1 MIYHIVPTIFRGIEV
16 YADLSARI
24 DKTGKPVCPVTSFIS
39 TYENK
44 VDKKG
49 RVSVPAAYRTALGN
63 EPYQGIIVYPSL
75 TEPAIEGFG
84 RRTLEELNQ
93 RRFDQ
98 TLEAGNFAET
108 LVGRSHDGLV
118 ETIMALAS
126 ELAFDSEGR
135 ILLPKPLADHAGI
148 LNQAKFV
155 GRGTRFQIWAPEE
168 FENYQAAEIESL
180 RARIAN
186 NHSRGQ
192 T

>member
-1 MIYHIVPTIFRGIEV
+1 M
-16 YADLSARI
+16 
-24 DKTGKPVCPVTSFIS
+24 TSFIS

-75 TEPAIEGFG
+75 TAPALEGFG

-98 TLEAGNFAET
+98 TVEAGNFAET
-108 LVGRSHDGLV
+108 LVGSSHDGLV
-118 ETIMALAS
+118 ETIMALAN
-126 ELAFDSEGR
+126 ELPFDNEGR
-135 ILLPKPLADHAGI
+135 ILLPKRLADHAGI
-148 LNQAKFV
+148 LTQAKFV
-155 GRGTRFQIWAPEE
+155 GRGTRFQLWAPEE
-168 FENYQAAEIESL
+168 FEKHQAAEIESL

-186 NHSRGQ
+186 GQSRGQ

>member
-1 MIYHIVPTIFRGIEV
+1 MIYHIVPITFRGAEV

-49 RVSVPAAYRTALGN
+49 RVSVPAAYRNALAN
-63 EPYQGIIVYPSL
+63 EPYQGIIAYPSL
-75 TEPAIEGFG
+75 TEPALEGFG

-98 TLEAGNFAET
+98 TMAAGNFGET

-118 ETIMALAS
+118 ETIMALAN
-126 ELAFDSEGR
+126 ELPFDNEGR
-135 ILLPKPLADHAGI
+135 ILLPKHLADHAGI
-148 LNQAKFV
+148 LTQAKFV
-155 GRGTRFQIWAPEE
+155 GRGTRFQIWAPKE
-168 FENYQAAEIESL
+168 FEKHQQAEIESL

-186 NHSRGQ
+186 DQSRGQ

>member
-1 MIYHIVPTIFRGIEV
+1 MIYHIVPTILRGIEV
-16 YADLSARI
+16 YAALSARI

-98 TLEAGNFAET
+98 TLEAGNFEET

-135 ILLPKPLADHAGI
+135 ILL
-148 LNQAKFV
+148 
-155 GRGTRFQIWAPEE
+155 RGTRFQIWAPEE

>member
-1 MIYHIVPTIFRGIEV
+1 M
-16 YADLSARI
+16 
-24 DKTGKPVCPVTSFIS
+24 TSFIS

-63 EPYQGIIVYPSL
+63 ETYQGIIIYPSL
-75 TEPAIEGFG
+75 TEPALEGFG

-98 TLEAGNFAET
+98 TLEAGNFEET
-108 LVGRSHDGLV
+108 LIGRSHDGLV

-126 ELAFDSEGR
+126 ELPFDSEGR
-135 ILLPKPLADHAGI
+135 ILLPKHLANHAGI
-148 LNQAKFV
+148 LTKAQFV
-155 GRGTRFQIWAPEE
+155 GRGTRFQIWAPEK
-168 FENYQAAEIESL
+168 FEKHQTAEINSL
-180 RARIAN
+180 RARISN
-186 NHSRGQ
+186 DQSREK